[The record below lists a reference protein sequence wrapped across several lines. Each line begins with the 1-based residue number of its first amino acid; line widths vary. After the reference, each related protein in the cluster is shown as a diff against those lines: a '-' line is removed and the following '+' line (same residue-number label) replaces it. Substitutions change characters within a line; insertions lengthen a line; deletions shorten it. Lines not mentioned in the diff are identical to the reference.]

1 MYSVWYSLLL
11 GMSAR
16 SASIWSFTYIH
27 ASAVPASLPS
37 SLWHRLISASQNTHG
52 KPMEVRKLMGV
63 GFLLSLWGSQG
74 LNSNLQAWQQAP
86 LPTELFHQPV
96 FMSLIQCLTYP
107 GWPQTCYITQ
117 GDLELLSFL
126 PLSTKVYAITLSLC
140 GAGGWTHAGQV
151 LYHMSYTLACP
162 SFKC

>member
-1 MYSVWYSLLL
+1 MVL
-11 GMSAR
+11 
-16 SASIWSFTYIH
+16 YIH
-27 ASAVPASLPS
+27 TCKCCASLFAIQPVAQTDFC
-37 SLWHRLISASQNTHG
+37 LPEHTWQAY
-52 KPMEVRKLMGV
+52 
-63 GFLLSLWGSQG
+63 GSQKTDGGWFSPFTMRFPGIKLRSTG
-74 LNSNLQAWQQAP
+74 LQQAP

-96 FMSLIQCLTYP
+96 FMSLIQCLAYP

-151 LYHMSYTLACP
+151 LYHMSYSLACP